1 MPIQPLMFPDGSDGK
16 AFACIVGDVSSI
28 PGSGRSPGEG
38 NGTPLQY
45 SYLEKP
51 MDRGAWQATVRGVT
65 KGYTHEWFHFH
76 FSAVKHVFW
85 FMQFYIIDFNFLKL
99 TWSSVS
105 SFPLDY
111 SGKEELVFIISSS
124 DSKMWLLL
132 CAIPICWVHSAPYHG
147 RKDLKNVPP
156 FPVLASPL

>member
-1 MPIQPLMFPDGSDGK
+1 MVKRLPASWETWAQSLGREDLLEKEMAPH
-16 AFACIVGDVSSI
+16 SSI
-28 PGSGRSPGEG
+28 LAWKNPWTEEPDRLQSVGSQRVIH
-38 NGTPLQY
+38 
-45 SYLEKP
+45 
-51 MDRGAWQATVRGVT
+51 D
-65 KGYTHEWFHFH
+65 EWFHFH

-105 SFPLDY
+105 SFPLEY

-132 CAIPICWVHSAPYHG
+132 CAIPICCVHSAPYHG

-156 FPVLASPL
+156 FPVLASHCSWSRGVNIGGE